1 MPFLQRAAGGG
12 IAAEAG
18 GTEWTSEGERK
29 QVFPGVCETE
39 KGAP

>member
-29 QVFPGVCETE
+29 QVLPGVCETE